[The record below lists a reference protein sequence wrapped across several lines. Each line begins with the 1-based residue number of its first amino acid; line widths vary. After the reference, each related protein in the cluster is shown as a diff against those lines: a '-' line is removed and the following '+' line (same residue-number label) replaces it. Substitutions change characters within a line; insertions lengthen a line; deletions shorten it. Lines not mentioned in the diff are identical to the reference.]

1 MNFGPLLGLA
11 GALFASLSAFKW
23 MLAAFV
29 VVMIGWSIY
38 SSRVSRNALDSRA
51 IKDLIKSSAQWNLRS
66 SQDSNAVVGLMNS
79 NYAMAYLNVA
89 RSLGSDEEIEKTTNI
104 KIDAFVNEIESFQSN
119 AISRI
124 TGACPSLLGGLPLD
138 ATGWKKA
145 K

>member
-38 SSRVSRNALDSRA
+38 SSRLSRNALDTRA

-66 SQDSNAVVGLMNS
+66 SQDSNAIVGLMNA

-89 RSLGSDEEIEKTTNI
+89 RNLGSDDEIERTVNI
-104 KIDAFVNEIESFQSN
+104 KLDSFVNEVEASQSN
-119 AISRI
+119 ALNRI
-124 TGACPSLLGGLPLD
+124 TGACPSLLSGLPIEN
-138 ATGWKKA
+138 TGWKK
-145 K
+145 KI

>member
-1 MNFGPLLGLA
+1 MMNFGPLLGLA

-38 SSRVSRNALDSRA
+38 SSKTSRNALDNRA
-51 IKDLIKSSAQWNLRS
+51 MKDLIKSAAQWNLRS

-89 RSLGSDEEIEKTTNI
+89 RSLGSDDEIEKSTAI
-104 KIDAFVNEIESFQSN
+104 KLDVFISEIEASQAN

-124 TGACPSLLGGLPLD
+124 TGACPSLLGGLPID
-138 ATGWKKA
+138 STGWKK